1 MLPDKKTSNKSGF
14 FRPMVVDEGG
24 EMGGPPAVPAAAG
37 GEKEGIWDRVI
48 KGLIYAL
55 VLALP
60 LLFTGWT
67 FEPLEFSKQMLL
79 FLLTSAAA
87 IAWILKLLV
96 LREMRLI
103 KTPLDLPIG
112 IFLLVYL
119 VASVFSVDRVASFLG
134 FYGSFHGNFFQ
145 VLFLILFYYIVVNNF
160 DSPRKLKKLIGIF
173 LFSLSLAYIY
183 ILLQFFGFFIWP
195 FEFAKVTNFNSLGG
209 LLAIS
214 LLGGFGIV
222 MSLDVAGK
230 SWLNIFSGRLWRI
243 ILIVIAFVVLLT
255 INFVFA
261 WVALLTGLLLY
272 LIFQVAISKQFSV
285 RGFVVP
291 LGLLIVTAAFLVIQ
305 LVFPTVSVRNIFG
318 FNLPSEVRLDY
329 KTATPVLVEA
339 IQDRPIF
346 GLGPNT
352 FLYAFSQYRGSDF
365 NLSPF
370 WNVRFDRA
378 PSEAAEYLVG
388 SGILG
393 FLAFEIL
400 NLIFIIYA
408 LFYLFRARD
417 KGYWGMA
424 LTLFSAFIVI
434 WVAHWFFFFN
444 TVASFSLWLTMASFV
459 VLARSESLDSTNTLG
474 FSFA

>member
-1 MLPDKKTSNKSGF
+1 
-14 FRPMVVDEGG
+14 
-24 EMGGPPAVPAAAG
+24 
-37 GEKEGIWDRVI
+37 
-48 KGLIYAL
+48 
-55 VLALP
+55 
-60 LLFTGWT
+60 
-67 FEPLEFSKQMLL
+67 
-79 FLLTSAAA
+79 
-87 IAWILKLLV
+87 
-96 LREMRLI
+96 MRFI

-272 LIFQVAISKQFSV
+272 LIFQVAISK
-285 RGFVVP
+285 
-291 LGLLIVTAAFLVIQ
+291 
-305 LVFPTVSVRNIFG
+305 
-318 FNLPSEVRLDY
+318 
-329 KTATPVLVEA
+329 
-339 IQDRPIF
+339 
-346 GLGPNT
+346 
-352 FLYAFSQYRGSDF
+352 
-365 NLSPF
+365 
-370 WNVRFDRA
+370 
-378 PSEAAEYLVG
+378 
-388 SGILG
+388 
-393 FLAFEIL
+393 
-400 NLIFIIYA
+400 
-408 LFYLFRARD
+408 
-417 KGYWGMA
+417 
-424 LTLFSAFIVI
+424 
-434 WVAHWFFFFN
+434 
-444 TVASFSLWLTMASFV
+444 
-459 VLARSESLDSTNTLG
+459 
-474 FSFA
+474 